1 MAEIIKSETAFIESL
16 TAFRFTETLS
26 NGKSAEEAPPSRVD
40 SVMIDGEAI
49 PRFVNEFWTSRQRQA
64 SSIHEVSYRACF
76 KPQLPRFFIE
86 RLSAPGDR
94 IYDPFTGRGTTII
107 EAGLLNR
114 QVVAN
119 DVNPLSKILSES
131 RFQIPDLEAL
141 AARLEE
147 IPLEKGGRSDIDLS
161 MFYHEDTER
170 ALEALREYLRER
182 KASGNE
188 DGLDRWI
195 RMVATNRLSGHS
207 PGFFSVYT
215 LPPNQAVSPERQRRI
230 NRQRKQTPDYRDV
243 RKLILKKSKQ
253 LISRLSEAQAEHL
266 SRNGETAL
274 FLSED
279 ARYTTAIADNSI
291 QLTVTSPPF
300 LNVVQYAADNWLRC
314 WFNDIDA
321 EEVAEKITVLTKL
334 EDWQEVMGGVFRE
347 LFRITKTGGW
357 VAFEVGEVRNGKIN
371 LDEYVVPLG
380 KAAGFHCAGILINEQ
395 AFTKTANIWGIH
407 NNRRGTNSNRIVM
420 FSKKEA

>member
-16 TAFRFTETLS
+16 AAFRFTEALS

-64 SSIHEVSYRACF
+64 ASIHEVSYRACF

-107 EAGLLNR
+107 EAGLLDR

-141 AARLEE
+141 ATRLEE
-147 IPLEKGGRSDIDLS
+147 IPLEKGVRSDIDLS

-182 KASGNE
+182 KASGKE

-230 NRQRKQTPDYRDV
+230 NRQRKQTPDYRDI

-253 LISRLSEAQAEHL
+253 LISRLSETQAEHL

-279 ARYTTAIADNSI
+279 ARYTAAIANNSI

-420 FSKKEA
+420 FSKKGT